1 LFEGPLPKK
10 MKKIIR
16 HIKKHVSR
24 GLFAIIPLALS
35 YFAVK
40 FLYTTID
47 QRVVRLVD
55 RVLDFSFPG
64 LGLLLV
70 IVVLYILGVL
80 ASNVIGKQLF
90 GVVERITNHIPL
102 IRTTYKV
109 GQQLGSTLSLPEK
122 EVFKRAVLVEYLKAG
137 TWTIGFVTGTVIDRR
152 HENEELLKVYV
163 PMPPNPLSGTMVI
176 VKESQTRDP
185 GWTIDE
191 ALKAI
196 VSGGIIGPTE
206 LK

>member
-1 LFEGPLPKK
+1 

-55 RVLDFSFPG
+55 RILDFSFPG

-109 GQQLGSTLSLPEK
+109 GQQLRSTLSLPEK

-196 VSGGIIGPTE
+196 GSGGIIGPTE

>member
-1 LFEGPLPKK
+1 
-10 MKKIIR
+10 MKAVIR
-16 HIKKHVSR
+16 HIKKHVIR

-55 RVLDFSFPG
+55 RVLGFSFPG

-70 IVVLYILGVL
+70 LAALYVLGVV

-90 GVVERITNHIPL
+90 GVVERITTHIPL

-122 EVFKRAVLVEYLKAG
+122 QVFKRAVLVEYLKAG
-137 TWTIGFVTGTVIDRR
+137 SWTIGFVTGTIVDRR
-152 HENEELLKVYV
+152 NEDEKFLKVFV
-163 PMPPNPLSGTMVI
+163 PTPPNPISGTMI
-176 VKESQTRDP
+176 VVRESQTRDP

-191 ALKAI
+191 ALKA
-196 VSGGIIGPTE
+196 VLSGGIIGPNE